1 MAVHKVLAV
10 AAACK
15 RAVEVLAHRHIGA
28 AKGDHIRP
36 DLIHVGGAGKVDHV
50 RGEAAAGA
58 HVDLQRHDLALFAHA
73 GLILGHAEELKVDE
87 AALHAK
93 ALDGGTACS
102 AGVLGQV
109 LDDVV
114 DGVVVVV
121 DDIHDG
127 HGAHVAGLKDGVA
140 VGIDDGIVAVHLGPD
155 ELLHDVL
162 HIRVMG
168 RLLHEEL
175 FQVLVVGQLVGI
187 GCAHAVIRLYHHRV
201 AHLVDELP
209 AALVIV
215 HHVVACGGDAGLL
228 VILLHL
234 ALVLDAGHIGG
245 LEAGGDVEIGAQ
257 GCVPLQPVFIVGLQ
271 PVDSAILECKE
282 GHGAVDLVVV
292 FQTAHLVV
300 LVQAVLQLRLQLIVG
315 LVADAQHV
323 HAVVFQLTAE
333 LPVVGGEVG
342 RNKNEILHGF
352 TIPLSSIN
360 LYKGGLALSVRSQ
373 SSRPPRSPFCR
384 LRDIFPRP
392 GEICQRERPW
402 QYGKAFWFCQ
412 RLPLW
417 GSCHRR

>member
-1 MAVHKVLAV
+1 MAVHKVLAI

-15 RAVEVLAHRHIGA
+15 GAVVVLAHRHIRA
-28 AKGDHIRP
+28 AEGDHIRP
-36 DLIHVGGAGKVDHV
+36 DLVHVGGAGKVDHI
-50 RGEAAAGA
+50 RGKAAAGA
-58 HVDLQRHDLALFAHA
+58 HVDFQSHDLALFAHA
-73 GLILGHAEELKVDE
+73 GLILGHAEELKVDK
-87 AALHAK
+87 AALHPK
-93 ALDGGTACS
+93 ALDGGTAGG

-127 HGAHVAGLKDGVA
+127 HGADVAGLKDGVA

-175 FQVLVVGQLVGI
+175 FQVLVAGQLVGI

-234 ALVLDAGHIGG
+234 ALVLDAGHILG
-245 LEAGGDVEIGAQ
+245 LEARLDVEVRAQ
-257 GCVPLQPVFIVGLQ
+257 GRIPLQPVLVVGFQ
-271 PVDSAILECKE
+271 PIDAAILEGE
-282 GHGAVDLVVV
+282 ERHRPVDLVIIL
-292 FQTAHLVV
+292 QTADLIVF
-300 LVQAVLQLRLQLIVG
+300 VQAVFQLRLQLIIG
-315 LVADAQHV
+315 LVTDAQHV
-323 HAVVFQLTAE
+323 HAVVFQLPAE
-333 LPVVGGEVG
+333 LPVVGGKIGGDKDKV
-342 RNKNEILHGF
+342 LHSLM
-352 TIPLSSIN
+352 IPL
-360 LYKGGLALSVRSQ
+360 LS
-373 SSRPPRSPFCR
+373 
-384 LRDIFPRP
+384 
-392 GEICQRERPW
+392 
-402 QYGKAFWFCQ
+402 
-412 RLPLW
+412 
-417 GSCHRR
+417 